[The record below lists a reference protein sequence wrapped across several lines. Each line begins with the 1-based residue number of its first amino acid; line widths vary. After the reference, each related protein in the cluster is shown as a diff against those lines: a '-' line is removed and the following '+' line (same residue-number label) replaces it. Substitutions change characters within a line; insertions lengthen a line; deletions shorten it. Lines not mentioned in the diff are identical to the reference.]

1 MFTNI
6 EELKSDVTLKDS
18 TIAILLNEKS
28 QLMEREQSIRDGKDL
43 TGIQIHI
50 IILFMTIIIADLT
63 SQFKEM
69 ESIVDELLSK
79 QQKIL
84 SQSI

>member
-28 QLMEREQSIRDGKDL
+28 QLREREQSIRDGKDL

-50 IILFMTIIIADLT
+50 IILFMTIIIADLI

-69 ESIVDELLSK
+69 ESIVDGLLSK

>member
-28 QLMEREQSIRDGKDL
+28 QLREREQSIRDGKDL

-69 ESIVDELLSK
+69 ESIVDGLLSK

>member
-84 SQSI
+84 SKSI